1 MNIIVYS
8 EKCGH
13 LKSFNIASETACDNF
28 YYIVRFRG
36 PYDGMSRRGTG
47 RGRVIKDRPTEPRA
61 GY

>member
-13 LKSFNIASETACDNF
+13 LKSFNIASETAFDNF

-47 RGRVIKDRPTEPRA
+47 RGRILK
-61 GY
+61 